1 MSFELSVPEKV
12 IFGKGCLAGLEQL
25 VAGYGDRALVVHGA
39 NPDRAQSVKGL
50 VVKSG
55 FETHLYSVGGEPT
68 VEDIAKGVEEA
79 KRKNV
84 TVGIGIGGGMLS
96 YAAQANCGR

>member
-12 IFGKGCLAGLEQL
+12 IFGKGCLAGVEQL

-50 VVKSG
+50 LVKSG

-68 VEDIAKGVEEA
+68 VEDIAKGAEEA

-84 TVGIGIGGGMLS
+84 TAALGLS
-96 YAAQANCGR
+96 AGSAINPAQTQS